1 MVKENTSTFKSKTM
15 SLSEKPE
22 FDLTFINDLSQK
34 ITSLETGF
42 SMVHHNQVIPE
53 LLKKIEPIDF
63 RLKADLKNSQER
75 LIKNHY
81 IIIVIEE
88 IKRIATNQHWNI
100 CTKNEDVFV
109 FNGAYWQEIA
119 QSELESFL
127 SNAAIKMGVDRFDA
141 KYFEY
146 KSRLHKQFLSD
157 SILQK
162 TELEKD
168 KVQINLQNGTFEITP
183 LCQSLKKFAAED
195 FITYQLPFNFNPE
208 SKAPIFEK
216 FLNESQPDIE
226 RQNVLAEYVAYL
238 FVSPSY
244 LKLEKA
250 LILYGKG
257 ANGKSVFFEIV
268 MALLGKENVSNYS
281 LQSLTDSTGY
291 YRAKIGNKL
300 LNYAPELTSKMSTD
314 LFKQLVSGEP
324 IEARLPYKEPFTL
337 INYAKLIFNC
347 NELPRDIEQ
356 TNAFFRRFLI
366 IPFDV
371 QIAPEMQDH
380 ELAKKIIINELSG
393 IFNWVLKGLSRLLSQ
408 KGFSKCEA
416 SESAL
421 KKYQV
426 ESDSVQLFLLEEGF
440 LPSTQNHILLKD
452 IYKEYC
458 GYCQLGNYRP
468 CSNKTFSE
476 RLRNNEIILERK
488 GKGYVV
494 YLKKKEFLITSL
506 DTLSSQ
512 KSADSEASVENEAE
526 NKKIIL

>member
-1 MVKENTSTFKSKTM
+1 MVKENIFTFNAEPM
-15 SLSEKPE
+15 SILEEPT
-22 FDLTFINDLSQK
+22 FDLNFINDLSQE

-42 SMVHHNQVIPE
+42 SMVHHNHVIPE

-63 RLKADLKNSQER
+63 RLKADLKSPQER
-75 LIKNHY
+75 LIKKHY

-88 IKRIATNQHWNI
+88 IKRIAINQNWNI
-100 CTKNEDVFV
+100 CTKNGDVFV
-109 FNGAYWQEIA
+109 FNGAYWQEI
-119 QSELESFL
+119 SKDELESFL
-127 SNAAIKMGVDRFDA
+127 SNAAIKMGVDRYDA

-146 KSRLHKQFLSD
+146 KVSLHKQFFSD

-183 LCQSLKKFAAED
+183 LCQSLKEFAAED
-195 FITYQLPFNFNPE
+195 FITYQLPFEFNAE
-208 SKAPIFEK
+208 CKAPIFKKYLDEV
-216 FLNESQPDIE
+216 LPDIE
-226 RQNVLAEYVAYL
+226 SQNVLCEYVAYL
-238 FVSPSY
+238 FVNPSY

-268 MALLGKENVSNYS
+268 MALLGRENVSNYS

-300 LNYAPELTSKMSTD
+300 LNYASELTSKMSTD

-337 INYAKLIFNC
+337 INYAKFIFNC

-371 QIAPEMQDH
+371 IIAPEKQDH
-380 ELAKKIIINELSG
+380 ELAKKIIKNELSG
-393 IFNWVLKGLSRLLSQ
+393 VFNWVLAGLARLLTQ
-408 KGFSKCEA
+408 KEFSACKA
-416 SESAL
+416 SDTAL

-426 ESDSVQLFLLEEGF
+426 ESDSVQLFLFEEGYIA
-440 LPSTQNHILLKD
+440 SNQSYTYLKD
-452 IYKEYC
+452 IYQEYC
-458 GYCQLGNYRP
+458 SYCKLGNYRV
-468 CSNKTFSE
+468 CSNKIFVE
-476 RLRNNEIILERK
+476 RLKNNSILLERK
-488 GKGYVV
+488 RNGNIVYVE
-494 YLKKKEFLITSL
+494 KKVDFLPSRATS
-506 DTLSSQ
+506 
-512 KSADSEASVENEAE
+512 DSHEMKNNVVCEVDEALNNTNV
-526 NKKIIL
+526 L